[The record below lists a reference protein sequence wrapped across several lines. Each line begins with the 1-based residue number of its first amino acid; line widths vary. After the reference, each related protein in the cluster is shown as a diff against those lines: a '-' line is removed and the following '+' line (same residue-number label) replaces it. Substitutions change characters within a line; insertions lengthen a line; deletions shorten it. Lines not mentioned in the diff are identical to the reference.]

1 MEKCSSYRGLKIALK
16 SLPKT
21 LDETYARI
29 LANIPDEHR
38 EETIQLLQFL
48 TYSERPLTIGEAVD
62 AIAVDLQNDPQ
73 FDTKDRLPR
82 PIEITRFG
90 LSLVSLVKRGSNTEL
105 ELAHF
110 SVKEYLTTK
119 VLPEAFQHEMSEAT
133 ARGHI
138 IRSCLAY
145 LTCLRAGESINDIT
159 A

>member
-1 MEKCSSYRGLKIALK
+1 M
-16 SLPKT
+16 
-21 LDETYARI
+21 
-29 LANIPDEHR
+29 
-38 EETIQLLQFL
+38 
-48 TYSERPLTIGEAVD
+48 D
-62 AIAVDLQNDPQ
+62 AIAVDLQNNPQ

-119 VLPEAFQHEMSEAT
+119 VLLEAFQREMSEAT

-138 IRSCLAY
+138 TRSCLAY